1 MKTKR
6 GYFMAQMDFDNFS
19 KRERQHYYMNS
30 MRPILDKKALYS
42 DTTEEYLIPAEPN
55 PYTEITVRFRSAKNN
70 IDNVYF
76 VCKGQKHLMMKSY
89 SDDLFDYYEIEYQL
103 DNEKITYHFEIK
115 AAQLVCCFDMRG
127 VAKTAEPTYEFV
139 IIPGFKTPKWA
150 KGAVI
155 YQIYVDRFCNGDT
168 SNDVLN
174 NEYMYIGDKVRRV
187 EDWNQNPSSMD
198 VRNFYGGDLQG
209 VIDKLDYLH
218 DLGIDAIY
226 FNPLFVSPSNH
237 KYDIQDYDNIDPHIG
252 KIVYD
257 EGEVLRDDQWENKD
271 ATRYI
276 NRVTDKRNLDAS
288 NQLLLNW

>member
-1 MKTKR
+1 
-6 GYFMAQMDFDNFS
+6 
-19 KRERQHYYMNS
+19 
-30 MRPILDKKALYS
+30 
-42 DTTEEYLIPAEPN
+42 
-55 PYTEITVRFRSAKNN
+55 
-70 IDNVYF
+70 
-76 VCKGQKHLMMKSY
+76 
-89 SDDLFDYYEIEYQL
+89 
-103 DNEKITYHFEIK
+103 
-115 AAQLVCCFDMRG
+115 MRG
-127 VAKTAEPTYEFV
+127 VAKTSEPTYEFV

-288 NQLLLNW
+288 NQLFIKLVEEAHKRGIKWGKFFNALR